1 MDGNRG
7 AKGSI
12 KDRLISL
19 LYRIRYLKIIK
30 SKYTIEEKKKQKKY
44 LEDLKRFREVSNY
57 NILDLEDID
66 ILDNIKITGIYKVED
81 KDSYKL
87 SNSKLYE
94 NKSLDVTNKS
104 IIYYKQSKSINL
116 ESLTLDSK
124 ITKEVLDFDKE
135 ESKIKDEIIIIKEI
149 NKFVDNT
156 KKELSEIENKIDFLS
171 DKVKIDNVDN
181 SLYAKEYIELQN
193 KVRKLKDEYD
203 SIKEK
208 YDLSEF
214 KIFNSI
220 TLINA
225 ISDYKK
231 KSSLNEMK
239 MLVNV
244 CKTEINKI
252 KKIEISYKKTN
263 KIKTDIEKVNNTQT
277 NVKIKFTLEKKY
289 LEELQ
294 RKNEKI
300 KEILELNQKKV
311 LELLNK
317 ASYIEV
323 TKKIESSYTSFGKVI
338 NGMMKFIGGVI
349 TIPLSFKNIFGIALG
364 STLIN
369 RGLKSIN
376 KGLEL
381 KQKIVYN
388 YDYEDI
394 SKKVMQVEDKVN
406 YTSSIINDSLSEI
419 SKMKDNI
426 KNTYSKY
433 SIILDEYNPVFNNIN
448 KLEKI
453 LIRQKEQ
460 INNLNKNIKKE
471 KELNDVKM
479 QKIKKLKSN
488 N

>member
-1 MDGNRG
+1 M
-7 AKGSI
+7 
-12 KDRLISL
+12 
-19 LYRIRYLKIIK
+19 
-30 SKYTIEEKKKQKKY
+30 
-44 LEDLKRFREVSNY
+44 
-57 NILDLEDID
+57 
-66 ILDNIKITGIYKVED
+66 
-81 KDSYKL
+81 
-87 SNSKLYE
+87 
-94 NKSLDVTNKS
+94 DVTNKS

>member
-104 IIYYKQSKSINL
+104 IIYYNQSKSINL

-149 NKFVDNT
+149 TKFVDNT

-181 SLYAKEYIELQN
+181 SLYEKEYIELQN

-214 KIFNSI
+214 KIFKSI